1 MALDILRE
9 FGGGSAEFGPHQPKH
24 DLESIVYVLVWICIL
39 YPGPGV
45 EPLPVHEST
54 CLRAWSNC
62 KTRGDIELL
71 SNAKIGELETKSPLK
86 QFTPY
91 FKALQPYI
99 QRLYTAI
106 RKDREDP
113 KATPF
118 THDVMRGILL
128 DAFFEVQEPE
138 KVSPEKVKARRKLG
152 VGNVVPA
159 KRKAS
164 TRGGPM
170 TSKRSRR

>member
-9 FGGGSAEFGPHQPKH
+9 FGGGNADVGPHLPKH

-45 EPLPVHEST
+45 DPRPPHEST

-62 KTRGDIELL
+62 KTRGDLELL

-86 QFTPY
+86 QFMPY
-91 FKALQPYI
+91 FRAMEPYI
-99 QRLYTAI
+99 RRLYVAI
-106 RKDREDP
+106 RKDRENP
-113 KATPF
+113 EVAHF
-118 THDVMRGILL
+118 THDVMRDILL

-138 KVSPEKVKARRKLG
+138 KVSPEKVKARRELG
-152 VGNVVPA
+152 VDLVPA

-164 TRGGPM
+164 TKVGPM
-170 TSKRSRR
+170 TSKRARR